1 MRPPDSWL
9 NVKPRKT
16 VWVALAAICL
26 ACTSL
31 LLFYQ
36 YEDIPLS
43 ANQPVS
49 PILDASN
56 STSTNFNNNAAEAV
70 TEDTSNNGNANAS
83 NNITQYNPSNAV
95 QGDRRCQAFS
105 DPGNI
110 VFVIKTGA
118 TEVYEKLPTQ
128 LLTTLGCVQ
137 DFLLFSD
144 LDEQIGP
151 YRIRDTL
158 ADFNATLKETLPDFE
173 LYRLQHEFRRTNQ
186 DMASLK
192 GDKAWKLDK
201 YKFLHLV
208 EKAWLERPNRDW
220 YFFFETDTYIVWT
233 NLILWMQRISP
244 PTEAL
249 YLGSIA
255 YFMNDPFAHGGS
267 GFLISGELLK
277 QFIGDGGL
285 ANKYDDSFT
294 QNCCG
299 DSVLAN
305 TIQKELD
312 LQVQQMFPQING
324 EKPSTLPFGPTH
336 WCQPVVTMHH
346 LHPRERTAIFD
357 FEQARPDLTKPL
369 TFAELSHLP
378 FPSNSTSTNSTSTST
393 STMRTYE
400 EDWDNMSNIRISFAG
415 SLSASLET
423 CRDACAG
430 LEQCFQWRYNTDGEC
445 EVSTQAFR
453 MGGKK
458 MPDED
463 GKRWF
468 SGWNTELIERWR
480 EDHPCEEV
488 LWVEPKPV
496 AE

>member
-1 MRPPDSWL
+1 MRPPDSWF

-43 ANQPVS
+43 WSNTPVTPVQDDS
-49 PILDASN
+49 ATTATTTSSVSF
-56 STSTNFNNNAAEAV
+56 STSTISAPVISTSTAAA
-70 TEDTSNNGNANAS
+70 
-83 NNITQYNPSNAV
+83 NPSNAV
-95 QGDRRCQAFS
+95 QGDRRCQAYS
-105 DPGNI
+105 DPGNV

-158 ADFNATLKETLPDFE
+158 VDFNETLKETLPDFE

-201 YKFLHLV
+201 YKFLHMV
-208 EKAWLERPNRDW
+208 EKAWLERPGRDW

-233 NLILWMQRISP
+233 NLVLWMQRISP

-249 YLGSIA
+249 YLGAIA

-285 ANKYDDSFT
+285 ANKYDDAFA

-378 FPSNSTSTNSTSTST
+378 FPND
-393 STMRTYE
+393 TMSSYE
-400 EDWDNMSNIRISFAG
+400 EDWDNLSNIRISFAG
-415 SLSASLET
+415 SLTSSLET

-453 MGGKK
+453 VGGKK
-458 MPDED
+458 KPESS

-468 SGWNTELIERWR
+468 SGWNTELISRWR
-480 EDHPCEEV
+480 EEHPCEEV
-488 LWVEPKPV
+488 LWVEPKKV
-496 AE
+496 GEY

>member
-1 MRPPDSWL
+1 MRPPDSWF

-43 ANQPVS
+43 WSNTSVTPVQDDNNTTATTTS
-49 PILDASN
+49 SVSF
-56 STSTNFNNNAAEAV
+56 STSSVPIISTGTAAA
-70 TEDTSNNGNANAS
+70 
-83 NNITQYNPSNAV
+83 NPSNAV

-105 DPGNI
+105 DPGNV

-158 ADFNATLKETLPDFE
+158 VDFNETLKETLPDFE

-208 EKAWLERPNRDW
+208 EKAWLERPGRDW

-233 NLILWMQRISP
+233 NLVLWMQRISP

-249 YLGSIA
+249 YLGAIA

-285 ANKYDDSFT
+285 ANKYDDAFA

-305 TIQKELD
+305 TIQKELG

-378 FPSNSTSTNSTSTST
+378 FPNG
-393 STMRTYE
+393 TMSSLE
-400 EDWDNMSNIRISFAG
+400 EDWDNLSNIRISFAG
-415 SLSASLET
+415 SLTASLET

-453 MGGKK
+453 VGGKK
-458 MPDED
+458 MPESS

-468 SGWNTELIERWR
+468 SGWNTELISRWR
-480 EDHPCEEV
+480 EEHPCEEV
-488 LWVEPKPV
+488 LWVEPKKV
-496 AE
+496 GEY

>member
-43 ANQPVS
+43 WSNTPVT
-49 PILDASN
+49 PVQEESN
-56 STSTNFNNNAAEAV
+56 GTTPTSSDSTSINTSTSSAPSISTNTAAA
-70 TEDTSNNGNANAS
+70 
-83 NNITQYNPSNAV
+83 NPSNAV

-105 DPGNI
+105 DPGNV

-158 ADFNATLKETLPDFE
+158 ADFNETLKETLPDFE

-192 GDKAWKLDK
+192 GEQAWKLDK

-208 EKAWLERPNRDW
+208 EKAWLERPGYDW

-378 FPSNSTSTNSTSTST
+378 FPNSTMSP
-393 STMRTYE
+393 YE
-400 EDWDNMSNIRISFAG
+400 EDWDNLSNIRISFAG
-415 SLSASLET
+415 SITSSLET
-423 CRDACAG
+423 CRNACAG

-453 MGGKK
+453 VGGKK
-458 MPDED
+458 MPESN

-468 SGWNTELIERWR
+468 SGWNTELINKWR
-480 EDHPCEEV
+480 EEHPCEEV
-488 LWVEPKPV
+488 LWVEPKRV
-496 AE
+496 SE